1 MSANPGKSFTPNSE
15 KNPINKLLDS
25 VKNLDEDYI
34 YGFIWYFIFL
44 ILILM
49 AFYLYYIFNLDKK
62 ECNFMENIYSS
73 LNGNIRS
80 INSADPDCSGNLNDY
95 YIKTAYNACSGG
107 SYKNDFVNICNLKA
121 ILKQGVRGLDFQIFS
136 VDNKPVVST
145 STQDSVYIKETYNSV
160 PFSDVM
166 NIIQNYGFS
175 GSTAPNYTDPIII
188 HLRFNSNNQK
198 MYSNL
203 ANIFKSYD
211 SLMLGS
217 QYSFENDGLNLGR
230 QPLLNFKNKIIL
242 IVDKTNNSFMQNQ
255 EFLEYVNMTSNSVFM
270 RACRYNNDIVNNPD
284 VSELTEYNKTNT
296 TIVLPDNSISPAN
309 PSGLL
314 CRNYGCQLVAMRYQ
328 YVDNFLE
335 ENALF
340 FDGVGYA
347 FVLKPANLRYT
358 PVTIEAPTPQNPE
371 LSYATRNATT
381 DYYSFNF

>member
-1 MSANPGKSFTPNSE
+1 MSANPGKSFTPNIE
-15 KNPINKLLDS
+15 KNPVNKLLDS

-49 AFYLYYIFNLDKK
+49 AFYLYYILNLEKK

-73 LNGNIRS
+73 LNGNIRA

-121 ILKQGVRGLDFQIFS
+121 ILKQGVRGLDFQVFS

-145 STQDSVYIKETYNSV
+145 STQDSIYIKETYNSV
-160 PFSDVM
+160 PFSEVM
-166 NIIQNYGFS
+166 SVIQNYGFS

-242 IVDKTNNSFMQNQ
+242 IVDKTNNSFLQNQ

-270 RACRYNNDIVNNPD
+270 RACRYNNDVVNNPD
-284 VSELTEYNKTNT
+284 ATELTEYNKTNM

-309 PSGLL
+309 PSALL
-314 CRNYGCQLVAMRYQ
+314 CRTYGCQMVALRYQ

-358 PVTIEAPTPQNPE
+358 PVTIPDPTPQKPE
-371 LSYATRNATT
+371 LSYATRNVST
-381 DYYSFNF
+381 DYYNFNF

>member
-1 MSANPGKSFTPNSE
+1 MPDNSGMPGNPLTKISGSF
-15 KNPINKLLDS
+15 
-25 VKNLDEDYI
+25 KNLDEDYI
-34 YGFIWYFIFL
+34 YGFMWYFIFL

-49 AFYLYYIFNLDKK
+49 AFYLYYILNLEGK

-73 LNGNIRS
+73 LDGNIRS

-121 ILKQGVRGLDFQIFS
+121 VLKQGVRGLDFQIFS

-166 NIIQNYGFS
+166 NVIQNYGFS

-230 QPLLNFKNKIIL
+230 QPLLNFQNKIIL

-270 RACRYNNDIVNNPD
+270 RACRYNNDVVNNQD
-284 VSELTEYNKTNT
+284 ANELTEYNKTNM
-296 TIVLPDNSISPAN
+296 TIVLPDNSISPTN
-309 PSGLL
+309 PSALL
-314 CRNYGCQLVAMRYQ
+314 CRTYGCQMISMRYQ
-328 YVDNFLE
+328 QVDNLLE

-358 PVTIEAPTPQNPE
+358 PVTIPAPTPQNPQ

-381 DYYSFNF
+381 DYYNFNF

>member
-1 MSANPGKSFTPNSE
+1 MPDNSGMPGNPLTKISGSF
-15 KNPINKLLDS
+15 
-25 VKNLDEDYI
+25 KNLDEDYI
-34 YGFIWYFIFL
+34 YGFMWYFIFL

-49 AFYLYYIFNLDKK
+49 AFYLYYILNLEGK

-73 LNGNIRS
+73 LDGNIRS

-121 ILKQGVRGLDFQIFS
+121 VLKQGVRGLDFQVFS
-136 VDNKPVVST
+136 IDDKPVVST
-145 STQDSVYIKETYNSV
+145 STQNSVYIKETYNSV
-160 PFSDVM
+160 PFTEVM
-166 NIIQNYGFS
+166 KVIQNYGFS

-198 MYSNL
+198 MYSYL

-230 QPLLNFKNKIIL
+230 QPLLNFQNKIIL

-255 EFLEYVNMTSNSVFM
+255 DILEYVNMTSNSVFM
-270 RACRYNNDIVNNPD
+270 RACVYNNDIVNNPD
-284 VSELTEYNKTNT
+284 VNELTEYNKTNM
-296 TIVLPDNSISPAN
+296 TIVLPNNSINPEN

-314 CRNYGCQLVAMRYQ
+314 SRTYGCQMVAMRYQ

-358 PVTIEAPTPQNPE
+358 AVTIPDPTPQNPQ
-371 LSYATRNATT
+371 LSYATRNAST
-381 DYYSFNF
+381 DYYNFNF

>member
-1 MSANPGKSFTPNSE
+1 MSDKSGIGGTDHL
-15 KNPINKLLDS
+15 NKLMDTM
-25 VKNLDEDYI
+25 KNMDEEFI
-34 YGFIWYFIFL
+34 SSFIWYFIIL

-49 AFYLYYIFNLDKK
+49 SFYLYYVLNLNKK
-62 ECNFMENIYSS
+62 ECDFMENIYSS
-73 LNGNIRS
+73 LDGNIRA

-107 SYKNDFVNICNLKA
+107 SYKNDYVNNCNLKA
-121 ILKQGVRGLDFQIFS
+121 VLKQGVRGLDFQVFS
-136 VDNKPVVST
+136 IDDKPVVST
-145 STQDSVYIKETYNSV
+145 STQDSIYIKETYNSV

-166 NIIQNYGFS
+166 NVIQNYGFS

-198 MYSNL
+198 MYSYL

-217 QYSFENDGLNLGR
+217 QYSFENDGLNIGR

-255 EFLEYVNMTSNSVFM
+255 DFLEYVNMTSNSVFM

-284 VSELTEYNKTNT
+284 VNELTEYNKTNM

-314 CRNYGCQLVAMRYQ
+314 SRTYGCQLVAMRYQ

-340 FDGVGYA
+340 FDGLGYA
-347 FVLKPANLRYT
+347 FALKPANLRYT
-358 PVTIEAPTPQNPE
+358 AVTIPDPTPQNPQ

-381 DYYSFNF
+381 DYYNFNF

>member
-44 ILILM
+44 ILLLM
-49 AFYLYYIFNLDKK
+49 AFYLYYIFNLEKK

-107 SYKNDFVNICNLKA
+107 SYKNDFVNICNLKT

-175 GSTAPNYTDPIII
+175 GSTAPNYTDPIVI

-270 RACRYNNDIVNNPD
+270 RSCRYNNDVVNNPD
-284 VSELTEYNKTNT
+284 VTELTEYNKTNM

-314 CRNYGCQLVAMRYQ
+314 CRNYGCQMVALRYQ

-347 FVLKPANLRYT
+347 FVLKPAYLRYT
-358 PVTIEAPTPQNPE
+358 PVTIPAPTPQKPE

>member
-1 MSANPGKSFTPNSE
+1 MSANSGNMFAPDN
-15 KNPINKLLDS
+15 NPVNKLYNS
-25 VKNLDEDYI
+25 VKNLDDDYI
-34 YGFIWYFIFL
+34 YAFIWYFIFL

-49 AFYLYYIFNLDKK
+49 AFYLYYILNLEKK
-62 ECNFMENIYSS
+62 ECGFMENIYSS
-73 LNGNIRS
+73 LDGNIRA

-121 ILKQGVRGLDFQIFS
+121 VLKQGIRGLDFQVFS

-160 PFSDVM
+160 SFSEVM
-166 NIIQNYGFS
+166 NVIQNYGFS

-188 HLRFNSNNQK
+188 HLRINSNNQK

-242 IVDKTNNSFMQNQ
+242 IVDKTNNSFLQNQ
-255 EFLEYVNMTSNSVFM
+255 EFLEYVNMTSNSAFM
-270 RACRYNNDIVNNPD
+270 RSCRYNNDVVNNPD
-284 VSELTEYNKTNT
+284 ATELTEYNKTNMS
-296 TIVLPDNSISPAN
+296 IVLPDNSINPAN

-314 CRNYGCQLVAMRYQ
+314 CRTYGCQMVAMRYQ
-328 YVDNFLE
+328 YIDNFLE

-358 PVTIEAPTPQNPE
+358 PVTIPDPTPQNPQ
-371 LSYATRNATT
+371 LSYATRNVTT

>member
-15 KNPINKLLDS
+15 NPINNLLKS
-25 VKNLDEDYI
+25 VKNLDDDYI

-49 AFYLYYIFNLDKK
+49 AFYLYYILNLNSK
-62 ECNFMENIYSS
+62 ECSFMENIYSS
-73 LNGNIRS
+73 LDGNIRA

-107 SYKNDFVNICNLKA
+107 NYKNDFVNICNLKA
-121 ILKQGVRGLDFQIFS
+121 ILKQGVRGLDFQVFS

-166 NIIQNYGFS
+166 NVIQNYGFS

-188 HLRFNSNNQK
+188 HLRFYSNNQK

-211 SLMLGS
+211 SVMLGS

-242 IVDKTNNSFMQNQ
+242 IVDKTNNSFLQNQ

-284 VSELTEYNKTNT
+284 TTELTEYNKTNM
-296 TIVLPDNSISPAN
+296 TIVLPDNTISPAN

-314 CRNYGCQLVAMRYQ
+314 SRTYGCQMVAMRYQ
-328 YVDNFLE
+328 YVDNLLE

-358 PVTIEAPTPQNPE
+358 AVTIPDPTPQNPQ

>member
-15 KNPINKLLDS
+15 NPINNLLKS
-25 VKNLDEDYI
+25 VKNLYDDYI

-49 AFYLYYIFNLDKK
+49 AFYLYYILNLSSK
-62 ECNFMENIYSS
+62 ECSFMENIYSS
-73 LNGNIRS
+73 LDGNIRA

-95 YIKTAYNACSGG
+95 YIKTAYNACSG
-107 SYKNDFVNICNLKA
+107 CNLKA
-121 ILKQGVRGLDFQIFS
+121 ILKQGVRGLDFQVFS

-145 STQDSVYIKETYNSV
+145 STQDSIYIKETYNSV

-211 SLMLGS
+211 SFMLGS

-242 IVDKTNNSFMQNQ
+242 IVDKTNNSFLQNQ

-270 RACRYNNDIVNNPD
+270 RACRYNNDVVNNPD
-284 VSELTEYNKTNT
+284 ANELTEYNKTNM
-296 TIVLPDNSISPAN
+296 TIVLPDNTINPAN

-314 CRNYGCQLVAMRYQ
+314 CRTYGCQMVAMRYQ
-328 YVDNFLE
+328 YVDNLLE

-347 FVLKPANLRYT
+347 FVLKPANLRYSAI
-358 PVTIEAPTPQNPE
+358 TIPDPTPQNPQ

>member
-1 MSANPGKSFTPNSE
+1 MSANPGKSFTPNIE
-15 KNPINKLLDS
+15 KNPVNKLLDS

-49 AFYLYYIFNLDKK
+49 AFYLYYILNLDKK

-73 LNGNIRS
+73 LDGNIRA

-95 YIKTAYNACSGG
+95 YIKTAHNACSGG
-107 SYKNDFVNICNLKA
+107 SYKNDFVNICNLKT
-121 ILKQGVRGLDFQIFS
+121 ILKQGVRGLDFQVFS

-145 STQDSVYIKETYNSV
+145 STQDSIYIKETYNSV
-160 PFSDVM
+160 PFSEVM
-166 NIIQNYGFS
+166 SVIQNYGFS

-242 IVDKTNNSFMQNQ
+242 IVDKTNNSFLQNQ

-270 RACRYNNDIVNNPD
+270 RACRYNNDVVNNPD
-284 VSELTEYNKTNT
+284 ATELTEYNKTNM

-309 PSGLL
+309 PSALL
-314 CRNYGCQLVAMRYQ
+314 CRTYGCQMVALRYQ

-358 PVTIEAPTPQNPE
+358 PVTIPDPTPQKPE
-371 LSYATRNATT
+371 LSYATRNVST
-381 DYYSFNF
+381 DYYNFNF

>member
-1 MSANPGKSFTPNSE
+1 
-15 KNPINKLLDS
+15 
-25 VKNLDEDYI
+25 
-34 YGFIWYFIFL
+34 
-44 ILILM
+44 M
-49 AFYLYYIFNLDKK
+49 AFYLYYILNLDKK

-73 LNGNIRS
+73 LNGNIRA

-107 SYKNDFVNICNLKA
+107 SYKNDYVNICNLKA
-121 ILKQGVRGLDFQIFS
+121 ILKQGVRGLDFQVFS

-145 STQDSVYIKETYNSV
+145 STQDSIYIKETYNSV
-160 PFSDVM
+160 SFSDVM
-166 NIIQNYGFS
+166 DVIQNYGFS

-242 IVDKTNNSFMQNQ
+242 IVDKTNNSFLQNQ

-270 RACRYNNDIVNNPD
+270 RACRYNNDVVNNPD
-284 VSELTEYNKTNT
+284 ATELTEYNKTNM

-309 PSGLL
+309 PSALL
-314 CRNYGCQLVAMRYQ
+314 CRTYGCQMVALRYQ

-358 PVTIEAPTPQNPE
+358 PVTIPDPTPQKPE

-381 DYYSFNF
+381 DYYNFNF

>member
-1 MSANPGKSFTPNSE
+1 
-15 KNPINKLLDS
+15 
-25 VKNLDEDYI
+25 
-34 YGFIWYFIFL
+34 
-44 ILILM
+44 M
-49 AFYLYYIFNLDKK
+49 AFYLYYILNLEGK
-62 ECNFMENIYSS
+62 ECNFMETIYSS
-73 LNGNIRS
+73 LDGNIRA

-107 SYKNDFVNICNLKA
+107 SYKNDYVNNCNLMA
-121 ILKQGVRGLDFQIFS
+121 VLKQGVRGLDFQVFS
-136 VDNKPVVST
+136 IDDKPVVST
-145 STQDSVYIKETYNSV
+145 STQDSIYIKETYNSV

-166 NIIQNYGFS
+166 NVIQNYGFS

-198 MYSNL
+198 MYSYL

-217 QYSFENDGLNLGR
+217 QYSFENDGLNIGR

-255 EFLEYVNMTSNSVFM
+255 DFLEYVNMTSNSVFM

-284 VSELTEYNKTNT
+284 VNELTEYNKTNM

-314 CRNYGCQLVAMRYQ
+314 SRTYGCQLVAMRYQ

-340 FDGVGYA
+340 FDGLGYA
-347 FVLKPANLRYT
+347 FALKPANLRYT
-358 PVTIEAPTPQNPE
+358 AVTIPDPTPQNPQ

-381 DYYSFNF
+381 DYYNFNF

>member
-15 KNPINKLLDS
+15 NPVNKLLNS

-34 YGFIWYFIFL
+34 YAFIWYFIFL

-49 AFYLYYIFNLDKK
+49 SFYLYYILNLEKS
-62 ECNFMENIYSS
+62 ETNFMGNIYST
-73 LNGNIRS
+73 LNGNIRA

-107 SYKNDFVNICNLKA
+107 SYKNDFVNIDNLKA
-121 ILKQGVRGLDFQIFS
+121 ILKQGVRGLDFQVFS

-160 PFSDVM
+160 QFSDVM

-242 IVDKTNNSFMQNQ
+242 IVDKTNNSFIQNQ
-255 EFLEYVNMTSNSVFM
+255 EFLEYVNLTSNSVFM
-270 RACRYNNDIVNNPD
+270 RACRYNNDVVNNPD
-284 VSELTEYNKTNT
+284 ATELTEYNKTNM

-314 CRNYGCQLVAMRYQ
+314 CRTYGCQMVAMRYQ
-328 YVDNFLE
+328 QVDNFLE

-347 FVLKPANLRYT
+347 FVLKPDYLRYT
-358 PVTIEAPTPQNPE
+358 AVTIPDPTPQNPQ

-381 DYYSFNF
+381 DYYNFNF